1 MNSKA
6 WFRCSKRLIKLHQ
19 FVHKINEE
27 LKITPISIV
36 YIAAISTT
44 TPAQIGLMAN
54 KGQPNDYEK
63 IKLLRVQDNKRR
75 LHELGIKNITDS
87 LASLVES
94 KKTKKKKVKPTHS
107 NARDVGYTPEMGEDN
122 TEDYV
127 EVATSVEVT
136 KKPHRSQYI
145 APMAMNKVVNLGKNR
160 RVIASKFSD
169 PETVKHNH
177 SKSVL
182 TMGEV
187 ISSNKGAR
195 QQEVLKQNFAKAS
208 TIKGGSKKHFTLVD
222 EDDDIFQDAEEVDME
237 PISLE
242 EDGNE
247 GYNVR
252 TQGYVDQ
259 DDEYEDMD
267 LFTTANNDDEIQ
279 RDDIEDEY
287 DALVED
293 QLHDTR
299 LERAIANTRGPTM
312 IHDPVGPKDVVGK
325 FSRFLGTIAR
335 NNTYAPLIYTSW
347 KKVPHKEK
355 ILEYVLGKYDVPDAA
370 KTWILKTIGHA
381 YKVHKCR
388 FKKKHFYEHKDNKT
402 RWKNRPKSIPEEDF
416 TQLLRLW
423 SKKDVVERCLR
434 AREVRMSQKNMHT
447 AGPKSFARIRDEMR
461 NDNPNKELPSLSQI
475 FERTRKMTEGR
486 AYLDTYDDT
495 AKKIE

>member
-1 MNSKA
+1 
-6 WFRCSKRLIKLHQ
+6 
-19 FVHKINEE
+19 
-27 LKITPISIV
+27 
-36 YIAAISTT
+36 
-44 TPAQIGLMAN
+44 
-54 KGQPNDYEK
+54 
-63 IKLLRVQDNKRR
+63 
-75 LHELGIKNITDS
+75 
-87 LASLVES
+87 
-94 KKTKKKKVKPTHS
+94 
-107 NARDVGYTPEMGEDN
+107 MGEDN
-122 TEDYV
+122 AEDYV
-127 EVATSVEVT
+127 EVATSVEVA

-252 TQGYVDQ
+252 TQ
-259 DDEYEDMD
+259 
-267 LFTTANNDDEIQ
+267 
-279 RDDIEDEY
+279 
-287 DALVED
+287 
-293 QLHDTR
+293 
-299 LERAIANTRGPTM
+299 
-312 IHDPVGPKDVVGK
+312 
-325 FSRFLGTIAR
+325 
-335 NNTYAPLIYTSW
+335 
-347 KKVPHKEK
+347 
-355 ILEYVLGKYDVPDAA
+355 
-370 KTWILKTIGHA
+370 
-381 YKVHKCR
+381 
-388 FKKKHFYEHKDNKT
+388 
-402 RWKNRPKSIPEEDF
+402 
-416 TQLLRLW
+416 
-423 SKKDVVERCLR
+423 DVVERCLR

-475 FERTRKMTEGR
+475 FERTRKRTEGR

-495 AKKIE
+495 AKKIEQMKNYKPLEDGSALVDPFKIVMNKEHDGYLRLYGKGVTKKMLKRVEGGEEPYMIPGGLMESFKGSLEVEKTQLLEMRKEIEEDHQKKKDEMEAMKKDFDRQRANLEATMQSLLKNLPNGVLLNVTNE